1 MRISALIFIVS
12 LTGCASGPLS
22 PKSDLESSS
31 QQQGNL
37 IACSGYKAWPDC
49 FKAAKQM
56 CPQGYT
62 ELSKD
67 ENLPTQTRTLRIS
80 CN

>member
-1 MRISALIFIVS
+1 MRISAFIFIIS
-12 LTGCASGPLS
+12 LTGCASGALS

-31 QQQGNL
+31 QQQGQV
-37 IACSGYKAWPDC
+37 ISCSGYKLWPDC
-49 FKAAKQM
+49 YKAAKQM
-56 CPQGYT
+56 CPQGYA

-67 ENLPTQTRTLRIS
+67 EIMPTQTRTLRIR